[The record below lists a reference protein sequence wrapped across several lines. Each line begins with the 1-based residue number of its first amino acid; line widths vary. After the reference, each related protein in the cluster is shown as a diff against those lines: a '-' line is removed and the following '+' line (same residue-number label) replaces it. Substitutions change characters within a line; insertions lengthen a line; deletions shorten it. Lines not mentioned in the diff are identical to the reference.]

1 MQFIVLL
8 AHRSHDS
15 RIFGLQVAQLG
26 KLLLI
31 VFADLVAEGG
41 RLIQLAVFLPD
52 NGFQGYNLL
61 LQMELTRILREVQV
75 RLLIISAGILS
86 NRAHRLLVVV
96 VAHLEPIFR

>member
-1 MQFIVLL
+1 
-8 AHRSHDS
+8 
-15 RIFGLQVAQLG
+15 
-26 KLLLI
+26 
-31 VFADLVAEGG
+31 
-41 RLIQLAVFLPD
+41 LPD